1 MSTERFTLSLD
12 EVERRLTYDGIQGD
26 GLDDQDYWQ
35 RVVGNCMVANGCF
48 DILHPGHISLLA
60 SLDTIAYQERLRP
73 IVAMNS
79 DESVARLKG
88 PRRPVVPQESR
99 AMLINYLKWPLTVV
113 IFDEDSPQRLM
124 DILRP
129 KVVLKGAEY
138 PEDSVVRWSGS
149 RVMTVPMKPRWSTSS
164 IVGDTR

>member
-1 MSTERFTLSLD
+1 MSERFSLTLE
-12 EVERRLTYDGIQGD
+12 EVESRLRYDGIRSD

-35 RVVGNCMVANGCF
+35 RIVGNCMVANGCF

-60 SLDTIAYQERLRP
+60 SLDTISYQEGLRP

-88 PRRPVVPQESR
+88 PRRPAVPQESR

-113 IFDEDSPQRLM
+113 IFNEDSPQRLM
-124 DILRP
+124 DIFKP
-129 KVVLKGAEY
+129 KIVLKGAEY
-138 PEDSVVRWSGS
+138 TEESVVRWSGS

-164 IVGDTR
+164 ILGDTR